1 MVTVTCSFHVP
12 CSKQEAGC
20 STGPCL
26 YVKSDKEVTSLSV
39 HFCLSLV
46 QNPLSP
52 SVIPC
57 FLTVAMVGGLAVCS
71 TYDVQCAVSC
81 TFQRRQSFT
90 TVLQP
95 TPSLQ
100 TVSCRYL
107 PLVLIYNL
115 WPSGFKTTANQ
126 SKIQLRCAVKCNGV
140 NCVQVYT
147 KYYIDTFFLLE
158 IRPSRYRGTY

>member
-1 MVTVTCSFHVP
+1 MVTVTSSFHVT
-12 CSKQEAGC
+12 CSKPEAGC
-20 STGPCL
+20 STSPCL
-26 YVKSDKEVTSLSV
+26 YVKSDKEVASLSV
-39 HFCLSLV
+39 CLCLSLV
-46 QNPLSP
+46 QNPPSP

-57 FLTVAMVGGLAVCS
+57 FLTAAMVGGLAVCS

-81 TFQRRQSFT
+81 TFQRGQSFT
-90 TVLQP
+90 TVLQL

-126 SKIQLRCAVKCNGV
+126 SKIQLKCAVKCNGV
-140 NCVQVYT
+140 NSVQAYT
-147 KYYIDTFFLLE
+147 KDYIDIYFLLE
-158 IRPSRYRGTY
+158 IRPSRYRDMY